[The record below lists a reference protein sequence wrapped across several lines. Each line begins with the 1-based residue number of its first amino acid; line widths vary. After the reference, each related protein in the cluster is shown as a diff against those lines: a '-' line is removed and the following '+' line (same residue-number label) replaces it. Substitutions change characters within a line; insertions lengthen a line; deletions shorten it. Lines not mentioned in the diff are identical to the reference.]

1 MFMLLLSAMPPQ
13 LPPSPPPLL
22 PLDAACSLNPMTSAD
37 YWCSQVPLENCASRA
52 KVRANG
58 LWSACYVS
66 EESCAMSHEAA
77 ECPTP
82 PPAPPQSPVLDVCSL
97 SPITREN
104 FFCAKVSPARCAL
117 KAKVRAN
124 GLWSACLVSGNACI
138 MSDETAECTQRAA
151 PPRPPGPLLINACSL
166 NPITSLR
173 FHCVDLTPESCAGSA
188 KVRGGGLWSACFVSG
203 ETCRM
208 SELKVNCAPPPPASP
223 PLAPPPPPP
232 LPPPALPP
240 TAPLTAPLTAQ
251 VGSPFMGWPE
261 WTSIALPGALV
272 LCVLLL
278 CVTTFRLLLRI
289 AAAHDTSP
297 WTLLGLW
304 VARSSLARLGVGAA
318 RGVRRV
324 CRWLCTHLPVLH
336 GMRPAATSHA
346 VWARICRRANKEPT
360 EGPPDVERRPFVE
373 QRSALEQKL
382 WGAAAREAAQ
392 LREWLQAT
400 RNTTPFIEA
409 LASLVSSHRHGHCA
423 DVADPEAGGRL
434 TRAFS
439 VGRIPSTERSK
450 ASLSLGDLLRFCL
463 NEQGAGGRTLWE
475 EWKAGLRATRPN
487 EATMEESEPVSVHEF
502 AALLLSPCN
511 GAIEQRSAPTED
523 ATEPL
528 TSYWIASSHNSFL
541 EGDQLTSAASADMYR
556 RLLLSGTRCLEIDC
570 WDGRWSGQGPRVT
583 HRMPGGVSLL
593 CGSVAFGEVVAA
605 IAEHAFTSSPLP
617 VILSIEMHCSAK
629 QQKKIAK
636 ELIDTLGDMLLRTP
650 RSPFERPTAA
660 STLRELHRTVLSHA
674 AARRG

>member
-1 MFMLLLSAMPPQ
+1 
-13 LPPSPPPLL
+13 
-22 PLDAACSLNPMTSAD
+22 
-37 YWCSQVPLENCASRA
+37 
-52 KVRANG
+52 
-58 LWSACYVS
+58 
-66 EESCAMSHEAA
+66 
-77 ECPTP
+77 
-82 PPAPPQSPVLDVCSL
+82 
-97 SPITREN
+97 
-104 FFCAKVSPARCAL
+104 
-117 KAKVRAN
+117 
-124 GLWSACLVSGNACI
+124 
-138 MSDETAECTQRAA
+138 
-151 PPRPPGPLLINACSL
+151 
-166 NPITSLR
+166 
-173 FHCVDLTPESCAGSA
+173 
-188 KVRGGGLWSACFVSG
+188 
-203 ETCRM
+203 
-208 SELKVNCAPPPPASP
+208 
-223 PLAPPPPPP
+223 
-232 LPPPALPP
+232 
-240 TAPLTAPLTAQ
+240 
-251 VGSPFMGWPE
+251 
-261 WTSIALPGALV
+261 
-272 LCVLLL
+272 
-278 CVTTFRLLLRI
+278 
-289 AAAHDTSP
+289 
-297 WTLLGLW
+297 
-304 VARSSLARLGVGAA
+304 
-318 RGVRRV
+318 
-324 CRWLCTHLPVLH
+324 
-336 GMRPAATSHA
+336 MR
-346 VWARICRRANKEPT
+346 
-360 EGPPDVERRPFVE
+360 
-373 QRSALEQKL
+373 
-382 WGAAAREAAQ
+382 
-392 LREWLQAT
+392 QAT
-400 RNTTPFIEA
+400 RNTTPFIKS